1 MVLARDRIAPVSIK
15 NYRNSAISCVF
26 TRRSEPEKP
35 IDFVHVAIDST
46 NSNKHDAGV
55 TLIRTIFTE
64 KQEAIEIRLPVR
76 YR

>member
-1 MVLARDRIAPVSIK
+1 MVLVRDRIAPVSIE
-15 NYRNSAISCVF
+15 NYRNSAISCILTDGLK
-26 TRRSEPEKP
+26 TRKP